1 MKFLCI
7 NCNYH
12 KSRSLINFGR
22 ISFTGKF
29 PKKNQNI
36 KKAPINLVMCKN
48 CKLVQLKDKFNQSYL
63 FNNDYGYRT
72 GINETMRSHV
82 KDIVKIASSLVK
94 LKRNDYVLDIASND
108 ATLLNFYPATVIKF
122 GIDPIINKY
131 IKEYQKINFFVA
143 DFFSKKNIQKLTY
156 KKFKII
162 TALAVFYDLHKPN
175 NFLNDIE
182 NILEDNGIL
191 ILEFTDLYSIL
202 KKNMF
207 DAFCHEHIGYYS
219 TKILNEICQK
229 NNLRIFDLSQ
239 NEINGCTT
247 TFFICKKSALF
258 KQKNSLKQLLKIE
271 KIKKLD
277 NIKTYQNFFYNIKKL
292 QKNLNLKLKEI
303 KKKNKTIHGYGA
315 STKGNVLLQYFKIS
329 NKTVSFIAER
339 NSLKFGLYT
348 PGSKI
353 KIISEAA
360 SRKLN
365 PDYFLVLPWH
375 FKDEILK
382 REKKL
387 ISQGT
392 KFIFPLPK
400 LEIFF

>member
-12 KSRSLINFGR
+12 KSKSLINFGK

-82 KDIVKIASSLVK
+82 KDIVKTASSLVK

-108 ATLLNFYPATVIKF
+108 ATLLNFYPRTVIKF

-131 IKEYQKINFFVA
+131 IKEYKKINFFVA
-143 DFFSKKNIQKLTY
+143 NFFSKKNIQKLTY

-191 ILEFTDLYSIL
+191 ILEFTDLYSIF

-247 TFFICKKSALF
+247 TFFICKKNALF
-258 KQKNSLKQLLKIE
+258 KQKNTLKKLLKKE

-277 NIKTYQNFFYNIKKL
+277 NIKTYQNFFYSIKKL
-292 QKNLNLKLKEI
+292 QKNLNLKLNEI

-353 KIISEAA
+353 KIISEAD

-387 ISQGT
+387 ISHGT

>member
-12 KSRSLINFGR
+12 KSKSLINFGK

-82 KDIVKIASSLVK
+82 KDIVKTASSLVK

-108 ATLLNFYPATVIKF
+108 ATLLNFYPRTVIKF

-131 IKEYQKINFFVA
+131 IKEYKKINFFVA
-143 DFFSKKNIQKLTY
+143 NFFSKKNIQKLTY

-247 TFFICKKSALF
+247 TFFICKKNALF
-258 KQKNSLKQLLKIE
+258 KQKNTLKKLLKKE

-277 NIKTYQNFFYNIKKL
+277 NIKTYQNFFYSIKKL
-292 QKNLNLKLKEI
+292 QKNLNLKLNEI

-353 KIISEAA
+353 KIISEAD

-387 ISQGT
+387 ISHGT